1 VQVTYETVNA
11 SVEVAVVPYTEYT
24 VTVVAKPLSNP
35 SYWSHPSIAYVF
47 HTPASGKAFMPI
59 VAFSALTLTLLV
71 WRQEEHPACNKLSG
85 EVLVWLSV

>member
-1 VQVTYETVNA
+1 VQDTYDTVNA

-47 HTPASGKAFMPI
+47 HTPASGKPFMPI
-59 VAFSALTLTLLV
+59 VAFSALTLLV